1 LTPAQRAWS
10 GACNSPVS
18 GGRAEIGG
26 NSSIE
31 FPGGSR
37 AAVSFDGGAAPS
49 TAGMLRLDLSAA
61 GAFDGTIAGFTGYDK
76 IDLADIAG
84 ARATV
89 AYAANGVGT
98 GGTLTVSDGTH
109 TASLA
114 LLGQYAAAGHF
125 ATAADEHG
133 GTLLTLSDPSE
144 NHLLAPGT

>member
-1 LTPAQRAWS
+1 MVV
-10 GACNSPVS
+10 NSPVS

-26 NSSIE
+26 NSSVE

-49 TAGMLRLDLSAA
+49 TAGMLKLDLSPA
-61 GAFDGTIAGFTGYDK
+61 GAFDGTIGRVQRVRQDRPGRYRRRPGNGRLRGQWHGHRRHLD
-76 IDLADIAG
+76 
-84 ARATV
+84 RQRPN
-89 AYAANGVGT
+89 AYCELRPVGR
-98 GGTLTVSDGTH
+98 
-109 TASLA
+109 
-114 LLGQYAAAGHF
+114 YAAAGYF